1 MMPPAQMRY
10 ADAGG
15 YPAHP
20 HPDRAQQYPAH
31 DTRGAL
37 ATSAARPL
45 LPPNGYQAFASRQ
58 APQPYPGG
66 GQYYDARAGPGGGG
80 GPYAAAHMS
89 AAGGVAVVVPGAPS
103 LPPTINGGGP
113 SSFVNQHMQPR
124 QAHPHTRP
132 PHPQAMHAAP
142 PLRVQTDRRVV
153 DAGHQHPRQ
162 SSPTKLSKRGPPHG
176 HPHPPVPAGPL
187 FHPAAL
193 SQRPPP
199 RDPSDPDLLRPSTTW
214 KPRTT
219 SRIGAPGSLPPP
231 SAAMAGSAHASPL
244 PSPSLSN
251 GSHSTT
257 ASFPGHPNGSNTSLN
272 SPRSQSQSRSP
283 KHRQHGGAPPPPP
296 LAPPFNP
303 SDWSTHPSQSQVVSP
318 SLYLLWQS
326 SPLPGRAKF
335 ESVFVDA
342 ELRRVNY
349 VAREYHRGRDGVLR
363 REGEKGSQKA
373 EDEAGAAAGWADFFD
388 GFDAHNG
395 GGGGLEWLLLEVPS
409 ASARERGSDQLAKV
423 GLVTEETLF
432 LPLGKNIKW
441 RKFYKE
447 PVFGSG
453 EPTWKGVGGGK
464 YKWQK
469 EKDSE
474 ECYTLVDDKTKET
487 VVSVLERPGKPTQII
502 LSALIQPSLHPILL
516 TLLHRTFLTDQKRR
530 SKDQERWEEEEVVTW

>member
-1 MMPPAQMRY
+1 MMAPVPTRY

-15 YPAHP
+15 YPARTQHP
-20 HPDRAQQYPAH
+20 HEHDSRARYPE
-31 DTRGAL
+31 RGAVSN
-37 ATSAARPL
+37 APHP

-58 APQPYPGG
+58 APHAYAGG
-66 GQYYDARAGPGGGG
+66 GQYPNARAAGG
-80 GPYAAAHMS
+80 GPYAAAHMN
-89 AAGGVAVVVPGAPS
+89 AAGGVPVVVPGAPA
-103 LPPTINGGGP
+103 LPPIMNGGGH
-113 SSFVNQHMQPR
+113 SSFANQHMQPR
-124 QAHPHTRP
+124 QAHPQMGP
-132 PHPQAMHAAP
+132 PQAPAMQGP

-153 DAGHQHPRQ
+153 EGGHQQGRQ
-162 SSPTKLSKRGPPHG
+162 SSPTKLSKRSPNYG
-176 HPHPPVPAGPL
+176 HPHPPSAGPI
-187 FHPAAL
+187 FNPAAP
-193 SQRPPP
+193 SQRPLP
-199 RDPSDPDLLRPSTTW
+199 RDPSDPDLLRPSATW

-219 SRIGAPGSLPPP
+219 SRTGSPGQLPPP
-231 SAAMAGSAHASPL
+231 SAAMAGSANVSPL
-244 PSPSLSN
+244 PSPSLSTA
-251 GSHSTT
+251 SHSTT
-257 ASFPGHPNGSNTSLN
+257 TSFPAPPGASTTSLN
-272 SPRSQSQSRSP
+272 SSQSPSQSRSP
-283 KHRQHGGAPPPPP
+283 SHRQHAPAPPPP

-303 SDWSTHPSQSQVVSP
+303 SDWSIHPSQSRVVSP

-342 ELRRVNY
+342 QLRRVNY
-349 VAREYHRGRDGVLR
+349 VAREYHRGRDGILR
-363 REGEKGSQKA
+363 REGDKGHQKA

-474 ECYTLVDDKTKET
+474 ECYTV
-487 VVSVLERPGKPTQII
+487 
-502 LSALIQPSLHPILL
+502 
-516 TLLHRTFLTDQKRR
+516 RR
-530 SKDQERWEEEEVVTW
+530 SSFRRS

>member
-1 MMPPAQMRY
+1 MPAAPTRY
-10 ADAGG
+10 VDHGG
-15 YPAHP
+15 YPAHGQ
-20 HPDRAQQYPAH
+20 HPPGDRTHQYPSR
-31 DTRGAL
+31 DTRGAPS
-37 ATSAARPL
+37 TSAGPL
-45 LPPNGYQAFASRQ
+45 RPNGYQAFASRQ
-58 APQPYPGG
+58 APQAYPGG
-66 GQYYDARAGPGGGG
+66 GPYHEVRAGGG
-80 GPYAAAHMS
+80 GPYAAAHLIGQ
-89 AAGGVAVVVPGAPS
+89 GGVPVVVPGAPS
-103 LPPTINGGGP
+103 LPPMVNGGGT

-124 QAHPHTRP
+124 QAHPHARSP
-132 PHPQAMHAAP
+132 PPPAMQGPSPLQA
-142 PLRVQTDRRVV
+142 QTDRRVV
-153 DAGHQHPRQ
+153 DAGHQHHRQ
-162 SSPTKLSKRGPPHG
+162 NSPTKLSKRGTAHG
-176 HPHPPVPAGPL
+176 QPHPPVHAGSL
-187 FHPAAL
+187 FNPAAP

-199 RDPSDPDLLRPSTTW
+199 RDPSDPDLLRPSTNW
-214 KPRTT
+214 EPRTT
-219 SRIGAPGSLPPP
+219 SRIGVPGPLPPP
-231 SAAMAGSAHASPL
+231 SAAMAGNAHASPL
-244 PSPSLSN
+244 PSPSLST

-257 ASFPGHPNGSNTSLN
+257 MSFPGHPSGSTTSLN
-272 SPRSQSQSRSP
+272 SSRSQSQSRSP
-283 KHRQHGGAPPPPP
+283 NHRQPAAAPPPP

-303 SDWSTHPSQSQVVSP
+303 SEWSSHPSQSQVVSP

-342 ELRRVNY
+342 QLRRVNY

-363 REGEKGSQKA
+363 REGEKGHQQA

-409 ASARERGSDQLAKV
+409 ANARERGSDQLAKV

-469 EKDSE
+469 EKGSE

-487 VVSVLERPGKPTQII
+487 VVSVLERPGKPTQVI
-502 LSALIQPSLHPILL
+502 LSALVQLSVHPILL
-516 TLLHRTFLTDQKRR
+516 TLLHRTFLADQKRR